1 MAGTNT
7 RSPWVE
13 AILTDR
19 VWQLMAINLAVFV
32 ALHVAAWL
40 GVSQNDIAAAVVLPA
55 APRYA
60 LTHLWTAAI
69 YMFAQWDIFH
79 LIFNMLWLWTF
90 GLIMVRMG
98 VRGKTIVTAYI
109 VGGLAAAAV
118 WLTMG
123 AAGIAHGGLVG
134 SSAAILS
141 VIAAGGVILGRQRIQ
156 MMLLGTMQVR
166 WLALGVIV
174 LCVLT
179 DATVQTPA
187 TVAAHAAGVIAGVV
201 TAILSV
207 RSSRRSRRSHKPH
220 VNRYNGSAGYSRV
233 RRPAT
238 RGLDATEQAMLDS
251 LLLKI
256 KNGGYGALTPAEKQL
271 LFSLSTKINDQQK

>member
-1 MAGTNT
+1 MAGSKT
-7 RSPWVE
+7 RSPWIE
-13 AILTDR
+13 AILSDR

-32 ALHVAAWL
+32 ALHVAVWL
-40 GVSQNDIAAAVVLPA
+40 GVSENEIAAAVVLPA
-55 APRYA
+55 DLRYA
-60 LTHLWTAAI
+60 LSHLWTAAI

-98 VRGKTIVTAYI
+98 VRGRTIATAYI
-109 VGGLAAAAV
+109 AGGLTAAAA
-118 WLTMG
+118 WLIMG
-123 AAGIAHGGLVG
+123 LIGIARGGLVG

-141 VIAAGGVILGRQRIQ
+141 VIAAGGVILDRQRIQ
-156 MMLLGTMQVR
+156 MMFLGTMQVR

-179 DATVQTPA
+179 DATVQSPA
-187 TVAAHAAGVIAGVV
+187 TVVAHGAGVIAGVV
-201 TAILSV
+201 VAMLSMRAV
-207 RSSRRSRRSHKPH
+207 RKNRRSRMPR
-220 VNRYNGSAGYSRV
+220 VDRYKNSAGYSQT
-233 RRPAT
+233 RRPAK

-256 KNGGYGALTPAEKQL
+256 KNGGYGALTPAEKQI
-271 LFSLSTKINDQQK
+271 LFSLSSKINDQPQ